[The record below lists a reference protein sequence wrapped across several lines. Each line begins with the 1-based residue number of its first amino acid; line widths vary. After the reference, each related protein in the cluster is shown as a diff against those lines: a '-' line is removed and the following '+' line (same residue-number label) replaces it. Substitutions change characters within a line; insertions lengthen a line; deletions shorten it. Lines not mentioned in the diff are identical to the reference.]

1 MAYLARYRFVIL
13 HVFLLIPL
21 NQGYMLSGVP
31 VTEGLGIPGDCPL
44 LINTVWKMFLFQCSF
59 ARFQNVQNNISIIHL

>member
-21 NQGYMLSGVP
+21 NQGYMQSGVP
-31 VTEGLGIPGDCPL
+31 VTEGLGIPGDCPPL
-44 LINTVWKMFLFQCSF
+44 NYTVRKMFLFQCGF
-59 ARFQNVQNNISIIHL
+59 ARFQKVQNNIS

>member
-21 NQGYMLSGVP
+21 NQGYILWGVP
-31 VTEGLGIPGDCPL
+31 VTEGREIAPL
-44 LINTVWKMFLFQCSF
+44 PSLN
-59 ARFQNVQNNISIIHL
+59 